1 MNSKPYEDDPAYI
14 AAVELVR
21 KTGRASISTV
31 QRHLMIGYNHAAR
44 LVEAMEQNGIIST
57 PDAAGARHV
66 LRQKQSEQRG

>member
-1 MNSKPYEDDPAYI
+1 MTSANIEPMPLYEK
-14 AAVELVR
+14 AVDVVQT
-21 KTGRASISTV
+21 TGRASISTV